1 MNEREDIMARTTKLT
16 ISLPEELAVFADEL
30 ARKNEVSRS
39 QVITAC
45 IREIADKYH
54 AASMAEGYAALAK
67 EQRRMA
73 ARAARM
79 TAEPA
84 AAQ

>member
-1 MNEREDIMARTTKLT
+1 MARTTKLT
-16 ISLPEELAVFADEL
+16 ISLPEELAFFADEL
-30 ARKNEVSRS
+30 ARKNDVSRS

-45 IREIADKYH
+45 IREIAEKYRS
-54 AASMAEGYAALAK
+54 AAMVEGYASLAK

-79 TAEPA
+79 A
-84 AAQ
+84 AGVK